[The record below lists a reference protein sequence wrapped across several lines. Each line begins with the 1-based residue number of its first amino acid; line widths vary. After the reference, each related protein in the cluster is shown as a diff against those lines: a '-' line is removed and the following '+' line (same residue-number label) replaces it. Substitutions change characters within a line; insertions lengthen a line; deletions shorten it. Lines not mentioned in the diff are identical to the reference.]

1 MGLAVNQAR
10 AGRVLLA
17 LTLVAGLSACEK
29 FDMPKFGTGAK
40 AEAASPAQSNASVKL
55 VERDV
60 EAPDVFQITD
70 SALWDGRPSL
80 GGVWVAYP
88 GDIQPER
95 VIIRNTENQKFVIG
109 ALFKRERENPG
120 PKVQL
125 SSDAA
130 AALGILAGKPTELNV
145 TALRRESVP
154 ATVSAKPAPKPAVKK
169 PATKTAAKTV
179 AAKKPT
185 AAKTPPKKAKKSGKL
200 SVNDIASAAINKA
213 DAKKKPAHKPVKNT
227 SVTASKIAK
236 PSKLLPVGSLSK
248 PFIQIGIFNVET
260 NARNTATSL
269 STKGIIPI
277 VKAQQSKGKKFWR
290 VLVGPADSKGVRA
303 ALLKKARALG
313 FTDAYF
319 VTN

>member
-10 AGRVLLA
+10 AGKILLA
-17 LTLVAGLSACEK
+17 LSLVAGLSACEK
-29 FDMPKFGTGAK
+29 FEMPKFGAAAK
-40 AEAASPAQSNASVKL
+40 ASTKAASPAQSSASIKL

-70 SALWDGRPSL
+70 AALWDGRPSL

-95 VIIRNTENQKFVIG
+95 VIIRNTENKKFVIG
-109 ALFKRERENPG
+109 ALFRRERENPG

-145 TALRRESVP
+145 TALRRKSVP
-154 ATVSAKPAPKPAVKK
+154 AAVIAAPAKQTKAKLASTQKPAASS
-169 PATKTAAKTV
+169 
-179 AAKKPT
+179 
-185 AAKTPPKKAKKSGKL
+185 PPKKNPKKKSSF
-200 SVNDIASAAINKA
+200 SVTAIASAAINKA
-213 DAKKKPAHKPVKNT
+213 DAKKKPASVKT
-227 SVTASKIAK
+227 KGSTPAK
-236 PSKLLPVGSLSK
+236 PSKLATANSLSK
-248 PFIQIGIFNVET
+248 PFIQIGIFSVET

-269 STKGIIPI
+269 STDGVIPI
-277 VKAQQSKGKKFWR
+277 VKAQKSKGKKFWR
-290 VLVGPADSKGVRA
+290 VLVGPANSKGERA

>member
-1 MGLAVNQAR
+1 M
-10 AGRVLLA
+10 A
-17 LTLVAGLSACEK
+17 LTLVSGLSACGK
-29 FDMPKFGTGAK
+29 FEMPKFGAGSK
-40 AEAASPAQSNASVKL
+40 AEAASPAQNTASVKL

-70 SALWDGRPSL
+70 AALWDGRPSL

-95 VIIRNTENQKFVIG
+95 VIIRNTKNQKFVIG

-120 PKVQL
+120 PKIQL

-145 TALRRESVP
+145 TALRRQSVP
-154 ATVSAKPAPKPAVKK
+154 ATVIKPTAKKPPVKKPAVKK
-169 PATKTAAKTV
+169 PPVKKTV
-179 AAKKPT
+179 SKKLAAKKPT
-185 AAKTPPKKAKKSGKL
+185 VDKAPKKAPKTSKKL
-200 SVNDIASAAINKA
+200 SVSDIANAAISKA
-213 DAKKKPAHKPVKNT
+213 DATKKPAHKPVKAT
-227 SVTASKIAK
+227 SKTARKIAK
-236 PSKLLPVGSLSK
+236 PTSLLPVSTLSK

-290 VLVGPADSKGVRA
+290 VLVGPANSKGVRA